1 MFPDCH
7 THKVIGNPMSAPAAS
22 IVDPASAAPASEGV
36 PASFEEAY
44 HAWAD
49 TAARWAQQLGGS
61 GVDVEDVVQEVFL
74 VVSRQLG
81 RFRGDA
87 RFSTWLFEITRKIT
101 SNHRQRHRWRFWR
114 TSVPHDPD
122 SAPSASPA
130 PDAELERRQT
140 IDQFY
145 QALDKLPEKYRT
157 LLVLYEIEG
166 MSTQAI
172 ADLGGLNLS
181 TVRVQLGRARGIF
194 MKQYREVL
202 GKVKS

>member
-1 MFPDCH
+1 
-7 THKVIGNPMSAPAAS
+7 MSVPAPS
-22 IVDPASAAPASEGV
+22 IAAPASEGV

-49 TAARWAQQLGGS
+49 TAAHWAQKLGGS
-61 GVDVEDVVQEVFL
+61 RVDVDDVVQEVFL

-101 SNHRQRHRWRFWR
+101 ANHRQRHRWRFWHASASR
-114 TSVPHDPD
+114 GPD
-122 SAPSASPA
+122 SQPSASPA
-130 PDAELERRQT
+130 PDVELERRQT

-157 LLVLYEIEG
+157 VLVLYEIEG

-172 ADLGGLNLS
+172 ADLRGLNLS
-181 TVRVQLGRARGIF
+181 TVRVQIGRARGSF

-202 GKVKS
+202 RKGKS